1 MALIKFELKEEHIKL
16 LKHLEWSI
24 DNNNSIYCETE
35 NKTPF
40 GGLSLIE
47 DAGLILFG
55 KPTGEF
61 DPLSP
66 YGPQYTDEQK
76 EIIER
81 VWAEL
86 PKALE
91 ICCYTQKFET
101 GAYSKKWNLK
111 NWKKETKG
119 DKKIRPNVEH
129 LVDRLEQVK
138 NNFDKN
144 HPWHLCLNYAIGEIK
159 YINEKNK
166 YGRSYIQSK

>member
-66 YGPQYTDEQK
+66 YGAQYTDEQK
-76 EIIER
+76 AEIETIYNDLPRAIEIILFLGTF
-81 VWAEL
+81 EL
-86 PKALE
+86 GHYKR
-91 ICCYTQKFET
+91 
-101 GAYSKKWNLK
+101 KWNQL
-111 NWKKETKG
+111 NWKKYNPK
-119 DKKIRPNVEH
+119 
-129 LVDRLEQVK
+129 
-138 NNFDKN
+138 
-144 HPWHLCLNYAIGEIK
+144 
-159 YINEKNK
+159 
-166 YGRSYIQSK
+166 